1 MGRGAAVTVGG
12 HASTSE
18 RHRAPPPSTTFET
31 FAPRMMS
38 ERYERAQ
45 VWGLDCCETLRWK
58 FWEPGGTY
66 VRSVVLKN
74 VSTRALKVKY
84 KLPKTKYF
92 EMEFPETI
100 KLSPGMSVPVDVTF
114 RPIKREQYDDY
125 VEFKVAGCGVF
136 KVRVT
141 AALPVLSLKV
151 PDAVDFGYGAV
162 NETMR
167 KTFAFSNDGEVPV
180 DFAWKIDPPFIFAPL
195 TGRLAPGETQHVR
208 CEFTPTDATVNV
220 ADARCEVEPEH
231 EFHDGMKRF
240 ATRVS
245 AVGKYPFIRLSD
257 KELDFGEV
265 IVGKT
270 AERTFK
276 VLNQSVV
283 AVTYECARVD
293 AEHDHVFKVDSR
305 GGKLR
310 RDAHDVVKVTY
321 APAMP
326 GTFSAEAFRFT
337 TPGGRHDTV
346 LRLRGT
352 ATGPSASLSAS
363 TLQFGSVVKGTS
375 VRRVFDVQNHS
386 EVAMHWQIDSEKLGT
401 FALDVDRG
409 LIPAKASQRVL
420 VTFAPIEAAN
430 YHRRLTVLARDRAPL
445 AIDVVGT
452 CYDDKRRPAPMF
464 LSHVE
469 TYRARCRVGLC
480 DPGEPPLVSDR
491 EPFEDEVAQARA
503 AATTNAEAFA
513 SAFEPDP
520 LCAVVLDT
528 REVDFGARS
537 RLNHGDAKV
546 VTVTNGTKQKLTV
559 FWGGQ
564 EPTQAGDNSETAL
577 EAARGAAER
586 APFAVFPPLADVR
599 PGQAQPFRVVFRPT
613 KDHAYYTRQLEC
625 FAYVKAMRSFRQVT
639 EENFTPPWT
648 ASVRALG
655 HTFGHLGATMGFM
668 PRCRFTARGNRLLFP
683 PTVKG
688 ERSYQTLALVND
700 GDVSVGFEFPS
711 KRVGSPEAAAS
722 ADSRFAASP
731 TKGVV
736 GPKSFA
742 LITFRFDASDCEPQ
756 RELLVCALNGSST
769 HCLELDVRAQGH
781 VPKLRVGSDDSFV
794 FKPTC
799 VGAVTARDVDVTNV
813 SRINVL
819 YEWAI
824 PPKLQSTLRVTPPAG
839 MIRGGETI
847 KSTWT
852 FIPSLVKRVGARV
865 PLVLRV
871 PHSYDG
877 GAGGAAPTPRVGTPA
892 SAMDDHSRSDA
903 NTERVTVSIVAEGT
917 SGAIAMVPERLDFGA
932 CVVDATTTRVVE
944 LLNQSSGV
952 VRYRM
957 DVIWDEG
964 CSEFDADVR
973 FDEPT
978 GLIPARAGKAV
989 TVRFTGRATCAEVG
1003 FRVACRTV
1011 VAPTLGPSGSSRSLL
1026 TLEPSG
1032 ASAGSLFS
1040 HHSRG
1045 VRFDDHAEGGAGEG
1059 IDGAGGE
1066 EPPCVPARASAEYPS
1081 IRVTDAASSAA
1092 VAKPALWKQLS
1103 LCALNAQL
1111 ALPPTPTETR
1121 LQQTGGADG
1130 SFASAKALAPL
1141 AGVAAGLGVGVEG
1154 EEPTCVYLEVSNP
1167 GLVEA
1172 EWSILLRNEP
1182 EVALENWV
1190 EVGEPQTEVDAHQR
1204 FVLEEKIVEVTPRR
1218 GALAPGASQPIRIKY
1233 SHDHVGAHWLTAT
1246 LSVKNGRTIRVE
1258 LGGRTVPR
1266 TLKCLDLGPA
1276 NPSVAVHTLAPVVI
1290 GELEPPAQTIEL
1302 RNPTPSDARYE
1313 LDLAAVEDLN
1323 ADAWDFPVLTCVERS
1338 GVVPAFGT
1346 ALVNFVFQPVEEKT
1360 YEVEVPVLIED
1371 GETTSVTLRGAGTL
1385 PEPPPRRKDAADAS
1399 DENKASNSKLDA
1411 SLVGD
1416 VPGRPAWVG
1425 YRPVPSLPPVGD
1437 FALSTSSC
1445 VVGEVPALSVT
1456 RRVVL
1461 LSNRNPGVDFDYAWD
1476 LGAFGESGVDGDVTV
1491 EPRSGR
1497 VERGETVVFK
1507 ITFEAREKPQVF
1519 DGRITCELT
1528 PANPSVEELREEARL
1543 EEERLRAPEVF
1554 AEHTSQP
1561 WPSMPTAKELEGGTE
1576 IWGKIAAHG
1585 EASQRMSVVDAA
1597 TVSSAARWPELAE
1610 RGARNHASSISK
1622 PPKPPAPARLA
1633 LAIEGRV
1640 VPEVR
1645 FREEKGADA
1654 YARHFIPSH
1663 RPEVWWDP
1671 GASRGGAT
1679 LSSPDAEDLIAGLIH
1694 DTLADPDVRRGFDEL
1709 EREPI
1714 PFYVQTLP
1722 GGGAPAGTL
1731 TRKDA
1736 ATAGSTI
1743 APESTLAASDWAGGS
1758 GSGGG
1763 GGGGGGGS
1771 GGESPSGAASPSAA
1785 AAAEEEEE
1793 EEDEDDEPL
1802 PDELPDAPHS
1812 DADED
1817 ASIALRGADASA
1829 RSLTS
1834 AGSVGSVG
1842 SAAVEP
1848 PGVGGAGT
1856 AAPTT
1861 APSAAARWV
1870 DGDETGGIPST
1881 VDPREVA
1888 LATAN
1893 PEFRELAEWTMEA
1906 TLFNLVKELLYQETE
1921 DAAFDEE
1928 EEEGDGDG
1936 FEFTDSGGEESY
1948 GYGEER

>member
-1 MGRGAAVTVGG
+1 M
-12 HASTSE
+12 
-18 RHRAPPPSTTFET
+18 
-31 FAPRMMS
+31 
-38 ERYERAQ
+38 
-45 VWGLDCCETLRWK
+45 
-58 FWEPGGTY
+58 
-66 VRSVVLKN
+66 
-74 VSTRALKVKY
+74 
-84 KLPKTKYF
+84 
-92 EMEFPETI
+92 
-100 KLSPGMSVPVDVTF
+100 
-114 RPIKREQYDDY
+114 
-125 VEFKVAGCGVF
+125 
-136 KVRVT
+136 
-141 AALPVLSLKV
+141 
-151 PDAVDFGYGAV
+151 
-162 NETMR
+162 
-167 KTFAFSNDGEVPV
+167 
-180 DFAWKIDPPFIFAPL
+180 
-195 TGRLAPGETQHVR
+195 
-208 CEFTPTDATVNV
+208 
-220 ADARCEVEPEH
+220 
-231 EFHDGMKRF
+231 
-240 ATRVS
+240 
-245 AVGKYPFIRLSD
+245 
-257 KELDFGEV
+257 
-265 IVGKT
+265 
-270 AERTFK
+270 
-276 VLNQSVV
+276 
-283 AVTYECARVD
+283 
-293 AEHDHVFKVDSR
+293 
-305 GGKLR
+305 
-310 RDAHDVVKVTY
+310 
-321 APAMP
+321 
-326 GTFSAEAFRFT
+326 
-337 TPGGRHDTV
+337 
-346 LRLRGT
+346 
-352 ATGPSASLSAS
+352 
-363 TLQFGSVVKGTS
+363 
-375 VRRVFDVQNHS
+375 
-386 EVAMHWQIDSEKLGT
+386 
-401 FALDVDRG
+401 
-409 LIPAKASQRVL
+409 
-420 VTFAPIEAAN
+420 
-430 YHRRLTVLARDRAPL
+430 
-445 AIDVVGT
+445 
-452 CYDDKRRPAPMF
+452 
-464 LSHVE
+464 
-469 TYRARCRVGLC
+469 
-480 DPGEPPLVSDR
+480 
-491 EPFEDEVAQARA
+491 
-503 AATTNAEAFA
+503 
-513 SAFEPDP
+513 
-520 LCAVVLDT
+520 
-528 REVDFGARS
+528 
-537 RLNHGDAKV
+537 
-546 VTVTNGTKQKLTV
+546 
-559 FWGGQ
+559 
-564 EPTQAGDNSETAL
+564 
-577 EAARGAAER
+577 
-586 APFAVFPPLADVR
+586 
-599 PGQAQPFRVVFRPT
+599 
-613 KDHAYYTRQLEC
+613 
-625 FAYVKAMRSFRQVT
+625 
-639 EENFTPPWT
+639 
-648 ASVRALG
+648 
-655 HTFGHLGATMGFM
+655 
-668 PRCRFTARGNRLLFP
+668 
-683 PTVKG
+683 
-688 ERSYQTLALVND
+688 
-700 GDVSVGFEFPS
+700 
-711 KRVGSPEAAAS
+711 
-722 ADSRFAASP
+722 
-731 TKGVV
+731 
-736 GPKSFA
+736 
-742 LITFRFDASDCEPQ
+742 
-756 RELLVCALNGSST
+756 
-769 HCLELDVRAQGH
+769 
-781 VPKLRVGSDDSFV
+781 
-794 FKPTC
+794 
-799 VGAVTARDVDVTNV
+799 
-813 SRINVL
+813 
-819 YEWAI
+819 
-824 PPKLQSTLRVTPPAG
+824 
-839 MIRGGETI
+839 
-847 KSTWT
+847 
-852 FIPSLVKRVGARV
+852 
-865 PLVLRV
+865 
-871 PHSYDG
+871 
-877 GAGGAAPTPRVGTPA
+877 
-892 SAMDDHSRSDA
+892 
-903 NTERVTVSIVAEGT
+903 
-917 SGAIAMVPERLDFGA
+917 
-932 CVVDATTTRVVE
+932 
-944 LLNQSSGV
+944 
-952 VRYRM
+952 
-957 DVIWDEG
+957 
-964 CSEFDADVR
+964 
-973 FDEPT
+973 
-978 GLIPARAGKAV
+978 
-989 TVRFTGRATCAEVG
+989 
-1003 FRVACRTV
+1003 
-1011 VAPTLGPSGSSRSLL
+1011 
-1026 TLEPSG
+1026 
-1032 ASAGSLFS
+1032 
-1040 HHSRG
+1040 
-1045 VRFDDHAEGGAGEG
+1045 
-1059 IDGAGGE
+1059 
-1066 EPPCVPARASAEYPS
+1066 
-1081 IRVTDAASSAA
+1081 
-1092 VAKPALWKQLS
+1092 
-1103 LCALNAQL
+1103 
-1111 ALPPTPTETR
+1111 
-1121 LQQTGGADG
+1121 
-1130 SFASAKALAPL
+1130 
-1141 AGVAAGLGVGVEG
+1141 
-1154 EEPTCVYLEVSNP
+1154 YLEVSNP

-1172 EWSILLRNEP
+1172 EWSLLLRNEP

-1385 PEPPPRRKDAADAS
+1385 PEPPPRRKDASDAS

-1528 PANPSVEELREEARL
+1528 PANPSVEERLEEARL

-1610 RGARNHASSISK
+1610 RGARNHASAISK

-1671 GASRGGAT
+1671 GAASRGGGDAV
-1679 LSSPDAEDLIAGLIH
+1679 LSRRRRSHRGAHPRHPRGSGRPARVRRARARTHPVLR
-1694 DTLADPDVRRGFDEL
+1694 ADPPRRGRARGDAHEEGRRDRGEHDRAGEHARGERL
-1709 EREPI
+1709 GRRERERRRRRRRRRR
-1714 PFYVQTLP
+1714 
-1722 GGGAPAGTL
+1722 
-1731 TRKDA
+1731 RKRRRV
-1736 ATAGSTI
+1736 
-1743 APESTLAASDWAGGS
+1743 
-1758 GSGGG
+1758 
-1763 GGGGGGGS
+1763 
-1771 GGESPSGAASPSAA
+1771 PSRAASPSAAA

-1793 EEDEDDEPL
+1793 EEEDDEPL

-1842 SAAVEP
+1842 SAGVAP

-1870 DGDETGGIPST
+1870 DGDETGGLPST